1 MTSKKSNEASTGSNG
16 SGNGNITPED
26 QEASRKI
33 SEFIAENSKFVSAKE
48 FEGAGKVFEILK
60 VDPGA
65 KGKFGPV
72 VQFLVKEPNSTAER
86 IWNASST
93 GALLAVNALLKKGV
107 KVQRIWKTGL
117 GSDTKYFAEA
127 AS

>member
-1 MTSKKSNEASTGSNG
+1 MSNEKEDGSNA
-16 SGNGNITPED
+16 NPPRED
-26 QEASRKI
+26 DEASRKI
-33 SEFIAENSKFVSAKE
+33 DDFIAENSKYVSAKE
-48 FEGAGKVFEILK
+48 FEGEGKVFEILK
-60 VDPGA
+60 VEPGV

-72 VQFLVKEPNSTAER
+72 VQFLVKDGTRDR

-93 GALLAVNALLKKGV
+93 GALLAVNTLLKRGV
-107 KVQRIWKTGL
+107 KKQKIRKTGL

>member
-1 MTSKKSNEASTGSNG
+1 MLSKKQKENGSNG
-16 SGNGNITPED
+16 NPLRED
-26 QEASRKI
+26 EEASRKI
-33 SEFIAENSKFVSAKE
+33 DEFIAENSKFVSAKE
-48 FEGAGKVFEILK
+48 FEGEGKVFEILK

-72 VQFLVKEPNSTAER
+72 VQFLVKEPNSTTER

-93 GALLAVNALLKKGV
+93 GALLAVNTLLKKGV
-107 KVQRIWKTGL
+107 KVQRIRKTGL

>member
-1 MTSKKSNEASTGSNG
+1 LSNKKESGSNG
-16 SGNGNITPED
+16 NQDRED
-26 QEASRKI
+26 EEASKKI
-33 SEFIAENSKFVSAKE
+33 DEFIAENSKFVSAKE
-48 FEGAGKVFEILK
+48 FEGEGKVFEILK
-60 VDPGA
+60 VEPGA

-72 VQFLVKEPNSTAER
+72 VQFLVKEPNSTRER

-93 GALLAVNALLKKGV
+93 GALLAVNTLLKKGV
-107 KVQRIWKTGL
+107 KVQRIRKTGL

>member
-1 MTSKKSNEASTGSNG
+1 MSNKKENGSNG
-16 SGNGNITPED
+16 NQPRED
-26 QEASRKI
+26 EEDSRKI
-33 SEFIAENSKFVSAKE
+33 DEFIAENSKFVSAKD
-48 FEGAGKVFEILK
+48 FEGEGKVFEILK
-60 VDPGA
+60 VEPGA

-72 VQFLVKEPNSTAER
+72 VQFLVKEPKSTRER

-107 KVQRIWKTGL
+107 KKQRIRKTGL
-117 GSDTKYFAEA
+117 GSDTKYFAET

>member
-16 SGNGNITPED
+16 NGNITPED
-26 QEASRKI
+26 EEASRKI

-65 KGKFGPV
+65 KGKFGP
-72 VQFLVKEPNSTAER
+72 
-86 IWNASST
+86 WYSSLSRNLT
-93 GALLAVNALLKKGV
+93 VP
-107 KVQRIWKTGL
+107 
-117 GSDTKYFAEA
+117 
-127 AS
+127 

>member
-1 MTSKKSNEASTGSNG
+1 M
-16 SGNGNITPED
+16 
-26 QEASRKI
+26 
-33 SEFIAENSKFVSAKE
+33 
-48 FEGAGKVFEILK
+48 FEILK
-60 VDPGA
+60 VEPGV
-65 KGKFGPV
+65 KGRFSPV
-72 VQFLVKEPNSTAER
+72 IQFLVKEPNSTTER

-117 GSDTKYFAEA
+117 GSDSKYFAEA